1 MYQKTCPCRTHRAAP
16 NKESTYFIWCCS
28 SRKEKITSPFEG
40 RTQFTRKNWAPAGV
54 RGKEYC
60 RRRGILINT
69 SPHFPDLSPSVMGK
83 QVLPEDLTTLKVTE
97 LKDALRERGLGV
109 SGVKAELVARLNDFL
124 KANKEKVLF
133 LNLSSFFPLL
143 KVSFES

>member
-1 MYQKTCPCRTHRAAP
+1 
-16 NKESTYFIWCCS
+16 
-28 SRKEKITSPFEG
+28 
-40 RTQFTRKNWAPAGV
+40 
-54 RGKEYC
+54 
-60 RRRGILINT
+60 
-69 SPHFPDLSPSVMGK
+69 MGK